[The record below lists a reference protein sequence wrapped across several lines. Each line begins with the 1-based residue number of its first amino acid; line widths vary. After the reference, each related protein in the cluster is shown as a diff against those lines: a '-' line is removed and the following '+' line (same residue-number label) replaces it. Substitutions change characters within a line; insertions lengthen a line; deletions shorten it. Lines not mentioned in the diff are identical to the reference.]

1 MDGRRICIT
10 TPTIQRCSG
19 SQLALTLTALINQLL
34 GTALAIVFPLIP
46 QKAAEWVAAA
56 AYLVMT
62 LSIAMAVA
70 LTISESTLHFFH
82 NSILPEGVQGRL
94 YDTSGLYLIMV
105 VCSVLTWMSF
115 WVFHSRV
122 NFRHSVTGSE

>member
-1 MDGRRICIT
+1 MK
-10 TPTIQRCSG
+10 RCSG
-19 SQLALTLTALINQLL
+19 SQLALTLTALIIQLL

-56 AYLVMT
+56 TYLVMT

-70 LTISESTLHFFH
+70 FTISESTLHFFH
-82 NSILPEGVQGRL
+82 NSVLPEGAQGGL
-94 YDTSGLYLIMV
+94 YDTSGLYLIMT
-105 VCSVLTWMSF
+105 VCSALTWTSF

-122 NFRHSVTGSE
+122 NSRHSVTGSE